1 MANTGQS
8 DRRKGNRRQGSR
20 RKENIKIIRSEGDK
34 QQEVTVRN
42 EAVPQGKE
50 RSIWGGHEKFTIAWS
65 ETFITKK
72 RKRTPRKGE

>member
-20 RKENIKIIRSEGDK
+20 RKGDIKIIRSAGDK

-42 EAVPQGKE
+42 EPVSKGKE